1 MTTQSQLCSVEELK
15 SLIKQDDV
23 VILDSSWY
31 LPSQRIDAHKE
42 FAGQHIPGARFFAI
56 DKICDQESRLPHMLP
71 NATQFS
77 EAVSE
82 LGVSKDSRIVV
93 YDSAGL
99 FSAARVWWT
108 FKVFGHD
115 KVQVLDGGLP
125 RWVEQ
130 GGDLDSLATLDCS
143 LNEATKRSYV
153 AKLNSAMVAD
163 KAALIENSSS
173 KQYVVL
179 DARPK
184 ERFLGKAPEPRPELP
199 SGHMPE
205 SISVSASSLID
216 RGRLKPKN
224 ELQKLFNEIHI
235 DQTTL
240 IVTSCGSGVTAA
252 IITLALAECGYGL
265 NKLYD
270 GAWSE
275 WAAADDTIV
284 LNRSL

>member
-1 MTTQSQLCSVEELK
+1 
-15 SLIKQDDV
+15 
-23 VILDSSWY
+23 
-31 LPSQRIDAHKE
+31 
-42 FAGQHIPGARFFAI
+42 
-56 DKICDQESRLPHMLP
+56 MLP

>member
-42 FAGQHIPGARFFAI
+42 FAEQHIPGARFFAI
-56 DKICDQESRLPHMLP
+56 DTICDLDSNLPHMLP
-71 NATQFS
+71 SAAQFS
-77 EAVSE
+77 QAVSQ
-82 LGVSKDSRIVV
+82 LGVSNESRIIV

-130 GGDLDSLATLDCS
+130 GGSLGTLDCT
-143 LNEATKRSYV
+143 LKATKRSYV

-184 ERFLGKAPEPRPELP
+184 ERFLGTAPEPRPELP

-235 DQTTL
+235 DKTTL